1 MTYWIEAAAIN
12 HKQVYILDRPNPL
25 SGDIIMSEGPMLDES
40 ITSFIGRFNMPV
52 KHQCTLGELAHY
64 FNAVKNWNANV
75 KVIQCEGWYREQ
87 LFFDW
92 HQKWV
97 NPSPALQNIEA
108 ALLYPGTCFFEA
120 TNVSVGRGTPYS
132 FEWIGAE
139 WMNIAAMTMVGQNIL
154 REDLK
159 IENLSLPITV
169 NGNTIQTKGIRIKI
183 IEPKYYAAVLN
194 GLLLLKLV
202 KDIHPKEFKW
212 MPYKTNA
219 NPTGENHLSLLLGVP
234 DAEAI
239 FDLPLQQWLQK
250 INALIRVEGWKKN
263 IEPYLLYN

>member
-1 MTYWIEAAAIN
+1 
-12 HKQVYILDRPNPL
+12 
-25 SGDIIMSEGPMLDES
+25 
-40 ITSFIGRFNMPV
+40 
-52 KHQCTLGELAHY
+52 
-64 FNAVKNWNANV
+64 
-75 KVIQCEGWYREQ
+75 
-87 LFFDW
+87 
-92 HQKWV
+92 
-97 NPSPALQNIEA
+97 
-108 ALLYPGTCFFEA
+108 
-120 TNVSVGRGTPYS
+120 
-132 FEWIGAE
+132 
-139 WMNIAAMTMVGQNIL
+139 MTMVGQNIL

-159 IENLSLPITV
+159 IENLTLPITV

-183 IEPKYYAAVLN
+183 IEPKNYAAVLN